1 MTENLPRHPMTLLAF
16 HPPADNER
24 GPEHF
29 EALLGGWMAMSQ
41 GQGIKLG
48 LSSRE
53 GRVQFLLDVP
63 EQCQRV
69 MAMQLANAYPRG
81 QVEVTSPVSLERKQ
95 SAWLRLSPDVLLL
108 KTYSSFSD
116 GQARSGIDPLEALLE
131 VIKSGTSGRVHTEIW
146 LDLFPFKERDSKYML
161 RQADLLL
168 SNLKMSSL
176 KRLFKYRASSPTNSS
191 RWLLW
196 LLAHITKVTSDNL
209 EALQAKL
216 AQPKYTVQ
224 LRIDVH
230 SDRPAADYAARKR
243 SEITAALSLVTNPDS
258 TFFVETSAR
267 MSSFQLTSA
276 EIATLWHVPT
286 VAVHVPRVDKQT
298 FVELEPPANLPRP
311 GRGADVLSLGRV
323 CFRNEHYRFGIDT
336 EARRRHLWIL
346 GKTGMGKTTLLQNII
361 AQDLEARRGFA
372 VIEPHGD
379 LAQSTLNHVPKF
391 RKNDVIYFDPA
402 DINNNVTF
410 NPLYVP
416 PGSDK
421 TLVADGVLT
430 SFQKVFGLDESQAPR
445 LLHIFRN
452 CLMSLVEMPGSTLM
466 DVQRI
471 LVEPLYRKT
480 VISRVSNPVIRSFWQ
495 DEFGKWSHN
504 DRTMFI
510 ASLQNKLGAFLTNEK
525 LQRVLGDPK
534 AKLDL
539 RKVMDNGQV
548 LVANL
553 SKGRLGENA
562 SDLLG
567 TVLVTS
573 LQLSAMSRAN
583 TPEPDRRDFSIII
596 DEFQNYSTPAI
607 ATFLSEARKYRTH
620 LILANQFIQ
629 QINPDILATLEG
641 NVANQI
647 VFQLGHSDAQWVYNQ
662 TTDHPIV
669 DSVAALP
676 RGHAYAKIL
685 CSDPPGKLFSFV
697 SQKPAY

>member
-1 MTENLPRHPMTLLAF
+1 MTLLAF

-63 EQCQRV
+63 ENCQRV
-69 MAMQLANAYPRG
+69 IAMQLANAYPPGR
-81 QVEVTSPVSLERKQ
+81 VEITSPITLENKQ
-95 SAWLRLSPDVLLL
+95 STWLRLSPDVLLL
-108 KTYSSFSD
+108 KTYASFST
-116 GQARSGIDPLEALLE
+116 GQSQRTLDPLEALLE

-146 LDLFPFKERDSKYML
+146 LDLFPFKERDSKYLL

-168 SNLKMSSL
+168 SNLKMSGL
-176 KRLFKYRASSPTNSS
+176 KSLFKYRASSPTNSS

-196 LLAHITKVTSDNL
+196 LLTHITKVTSDNL
-209 EALQAKL
+209 ASFQAKL

-230 SDRPAADYAARKR
+230 SDRPAIDYVTRKR
-243 SEITAALSLVTNPDS
+243 HEIIAALSLVTNPDS
-258 TFFVETSAR
+258 TFFVETTAR
-267 MSSFQLTSA
+267 MGSFQLTSA
-276 EIATLWHVPT
+276 EIATLWHAPT
-286 VAVHVPRVDKQT
+286 VAVHVPRVDKQI

-311 GRGADVLSLGRV
+311 SRGSDVLALGRV
-323 CFRNEHYRFGIDT
+323 CFRNERYRFGIDI

-346 GKTGMGKTTLLQNII
+346 GKTGMGKTTLLQSII
-361 AQDLEARRGFA
+361 AQDLEACRGFA

-379 LAQSTLNHVPKF
+379 LAQSTLNRVPKF
-391 RKNDVIYFDPA
+391 RKNDIIYFDPA
-402 DINNNVTF
+402 DINNKVTF

-430 SFQKVFGLDESQAPR
+430 SFQKVFGFDESQAPR

-452 CLMSLVEMPGSTLM
+452 CLTSLVEMPGATLM
-466 DVQRI
+466 DVQRM
-471 LVEPLYRKT
+471 LVEPLFRKT
-480 VISRVSNPVIRSFWQ
+480 VISRVSNPVILSFWQ
-495 DEFGKWSHN
+495 DEFAKWSHN

-525 LQRVLGDPK
+525 LQRVLGNPK

-567 TVLVTS
+567 TLLVTS

-583 TPEPDRRDFSIII
+583 IPEPDRRDFSIVI
-596 DEFQNYSTPAI
+596 DEFQNYATPAI
-607 ATFLSEARKYRTH
+607 ATFLSEARKYRSH
-620 LILANQFIQ
+620 LIVANQFTA
-629 QINPDILATLEG
+629 QIPTAILDAILG
-641 NVANQI
+641 NVGSQI
-647 VFQLGHSDAQWVYNQ
+647 LFQLGSTDAELFAKTAFAPLSAENLMNVPK
-662 TTDHPIV
+662 H
-669 DSVAALP
+669 
-676 RGHAYAKIL
+676 HAFAKLLQEGMQSAPFAMQNIL
-685 CSDPPGKLFSFV
+685 HR
-697 SQKPAY
+697 